1 MIRNSCSIQN
11 QASEMSLYGMLS
23 FLQLLVNKF
32 GAAREPLSNDAN
44 NLFDLMGTL
53 VVDAPLKSNKEFV
66 RIHLTLAHFTAA
78 ALACSDPATDN
89 LIKLMLKSIDDSP
102 HGKIVAKSFRILLG
116 PSEIMTKANFCIL
129 REMRY
134 ARLYALAVPE
144 LQTIWTEDLKSAKRE
159 NCMIALLAIL
169 EYMPIEILKQNEAE
183 VLKIALCS
191 ADIADSKTKVTSI
204 DLIKAIIPVA
214 TESVLKAYQ
223 DSIITQMANRVYNTY
238 TSPSDSSIKARAKA
252 LEVLA
257 LLPKYLPEHECLK
270 RRSHV
275 MREVDSALDD
285 CSRTVRQMAQ
295 KCKMVW
301 FDLSA
306 APNGHSSHDGHDH

>member
-1 MIRNSCSIQN
+1 
-11 QASEMSLYGMLS
+11 
-23 FLQLLVNKF
+23 
-32 GAAREPLSNDAN
+32 
-44 NLFDLMGTL
+44 
-53 VVDAPLKSNKEFV
+53 
-66 RIHLTLAHFTAA
+66 
-78 ALACSDPATDN
+78 
-89 LIKLMLKSIDDSP
+89 
-102 HGKIVAKSFRILLG
+102 
-116 PSEIMTKANFCIL
+116 MTKANFCIL

-134 ARLYALAVPE
+134 ARLYALAVPK
-144 LQTIWTEDLKSAKRE
+144 LQTMWAEDPDATKRE
-159 NCMIALLAIL
+159 NCMIALLGIL
-169 EYMPIEILKQNEAE
+169 EHMPVEILKQNEAE

-191 ADIADSKTKVTSI
+191 ADTADNKTKVASI
-204 DLIKAIIPVA
+204 DLIKAIVPIA

-223 DSIITQMANRVYNTY
+223 DSIITQMANRIYNTY
-238 TSPSDSSIKARAKA
+238 ISPSDSSIKARAKA

-295 KCKMVW
+295 KCKMIW

-306 APNGHSSHDGHDH
+306 ASNGNSSHDGHDH